1 MIKQAISIPKLI
13 EITLKLNEQIK
24 ELAKEFFKYRN
35 FLYLGRGINH
45 PIAFEG
51 ALKLKEISYIHAE
64 GYAAGEM
71 KHGPIALIDEDM
83 PVVLIAPGDGIAYK
97 KILGNLQEVR
107 ARRGKVIFLTSDP
120 CTQELKGIVDRVIEI
135 PGSSYLLSPIVS
147 IIPLQLLAYHIA
159 TYKGTDIDQ
168 PRNLAK
174 VVTVE

>member
-1 MIKQAISIPKLI
+1 
-13 EITLKLNEQIK
+13 
-24 ELAKEFFKYRN
+24 
-35 FLYLGRGINH
+35 
-45 PIAFEG
+45 
-51 ALKLKEISYIHAE
+51 
-64 GYAAGEM
+64 
-71 KHGPIALIDEDM
+71 M

-107 ARRGKVIFLTSDP
+107 ARRGRVIFLTSDP

-135 PGSSYLLSPIVS
+135 PGSSYLLSPIIS